1 LHFGAV
7 LDSTRSRMAAQFKWR
22 RFSRQRGMHETS
34 GGDQQSRESNR
45 SGWQLAAHQ
54 RLISAGV
61 LKAHFVIGSV
71 TLTTHGVS
79 RRRSKWNGPCACG
92 APAECCSL
100 NRFRGTEV
108 SGDAHEEGS
117 GGGGGSGERW
127 NYASVHLTESS
138 DESNRA
144 GPTETEWARTV
155 GPQ

>member
-1 LHFGAV
+1 
-7 LDSTRSRMAAQFKWR
+7 
-22 RFSRQRGMHETS
+22 MHETS
-34 GGDQQSRESNR
+34 GGDRESNR

-79 RRRSKWNGPCACG
+79 QRRSKWNGPRACG

-117 GGGGGSGERW
+117 GGGGERW

-144 GPTETEWARTV
+144 GSTETERARTA
-155 GPQ
+155 GP